1 MSVLEHNEYIPEEQE
16 QIGSKFLISNGYMGY
31 RGTLDE
37 ATSSD
42 FVALNINGLYDGH
55 RFVENVNVFNPLYSM
70 VKADGIDL
78 NPRSFRPL
86 NHTISLD
93 TDNGIF
99 KRQTEF
105 KYGPTKIK
113 INSERFLDQNNKSM
127 MYSVFTFSS
136 NNKIDIEL
144 FSGIDKHIW
153 NINANHLRNL
163 EETDEKN
170 ITIIKAKTKYN
181 ETDVTMG
188 LYEVFSF
195 NAKSKPY
202 KNGIKKYEFSLE
214 PKKVYTIHKYVCI
227 LHSEEDILNK
237 TREKLLKAEEI
248 GYKRHKSDNQTFWDE
263 AFLQARVNVF
273 NNDEVMDQMDYAVYQ
288 LIAHRPYSDKVSV
301 NQKGLSGQYDMG
313 AVSWNTEI
321 LLLPFYTNVFPDTAR
336 HMIKYRI
343 NSLEKAILKAESLG
357 YEGAFY
363 AEDSGPEGAELS
375 LRNVT
380 NNIHINGSIVYGL
393 YQYIE
398 RTKDYSVLFEGGL
411 EMLLECCNF
420 YLSYTTLSENKKHF
434 DFLNVSGLDDTHGSI
449 DNEAYTNLIIKNC
462 LDSMIKCVAFAK
474 AEDKFRVKDIFLP
487 KNYEKLISDV
497 RSLRRKLYTKKENI
511 DYLIESFDKYF
522 NLEDR
527 DVSTLKK
534 LNFKS
539 KVNFKDIENTTY
551 QNNSNVIPVL
561 ALFLDE
567 YSEKI
572 KRMNFNYY
580 MRRSMNPDIFTRI
593 MLVIVACASDQSEEA
608 YKQYIE
614 LADLDITNKYLFNKG
629 LNLALLGGIY
639 DMMVY
644 GFAGLRHHVF
654 LLSGEYNNVNK
665 IRRLEFFVK
674 IANNLASVKT
684 KRNSVSISW
693 NNKQQNGG

>member
-1 MSVLEHNEYIPEEQE
+1 MSVLEHNVYIPEEQE
-16 QIGSKFLISNGYMGY
+16 AIGSKFLISNGYMGY

-37 ATSSD
+37 ADSSD
-42 FVALNINGLYDGH
+42 FVALNINGLYDGY
-55 RFVENVNVFNPLYSM
+55 RYLENVNVFNPLYTM

-78 NPRSFRPL
+78 NPLSFRPM
-86 NHTISLD
+86 NHTISID
-93 TDNGIF
+93 TDNGVF

-113 INSERFLDQNNKSM
+113 INSERFVDQNNKSM

-136 NNKIDIEL
+136 NNKIDVEL

-153 NINANHLRNL
+153 NINANHLKDI
-163 EETDEKN
+163 EEIEEKN
-170 ITIIKAKTKYN
+170 MTIVKAKTKYDDI
-181 ETDVTMG
+181 DVTMG
-188 LYEVFSF
+188 LLEVFSF
-195 NAKSKPY
+195 NATSKPY

-214 PKKVYTIHKYVCI
+214 PKKTYTIHKYVTI
-227 LHSEEDILNK
+227 LHSEDDILNK
-237 TREKLLKAEEI
+237 TKQNLFKAEED
-248 GYKRHKSDNQTFWDE
+248 GYKKLKKDNQNFWDE
-263 AFLQARVNVF
+263 AYLQARVNVF

-288 LIAHRPYSDKVSV
+288 LIAHRPFSDQVSV
-301 NQKGLSGQYDMG
+301 NQKGLSGQYNRG
-313 AVSWNTEI
+313 SVSWNTEI
-321 LLLPFYTNVFPDTAR
+321 LLLPFYTNIFPEAAR

-343 NSLEKAILKAESLG
+343 NSLDEAMKKANELG
-357 YEGAFY
+357 YEGAFF
-363 AEDSGPEGAELS
+363 AEDSGPSGKELS

-411 EMLLECCNF
+411 EMLLECCRF

-434 DFLNVSGLDDTHGSI
+434 DFLNVTGLDTAHGNV

-474 AEDKFRVKDIFLP
+474 AEDKFRVKDLFLP
-487 KNYEKLISDV
+487 KNYEKLILDV

-522 NLEDR
+522 SLEDK

-534 LNFKS
+534 LNFKT
-539 KVNFKDIENTTY
+539 NINLNNIEKTTY
-551 QNNSNVIPVL
+551 LNNANVISLL

-567 YSEKI
+567 YSNKI
-572 KRMNFNYY
+572 KKMNFDYY
-580 MRRSMNPDIFTRI
+580 MRRTMNPDVFTRI
-593 MLVIVACASDQSEEA
+593 MLVIIGCASDQSEEA

-614 LADLDITNKYLFNKG
+614 LANLDITNKYLFDKG
-629 LNLALLGGIY
+629 LNLSLLGGIY

-665 IRRLEFFVK
+665 IRRLEFYVK

-693 NNKQQNGG
+693 NNKQVNGG